1 MTTPVVFDCD
11 GVLVDSEALAWDAWR
26 AVLTRYGTAPSD
38 ADIDV
43 LTGRTEAD
51 AYDHFA
57 RRVALPRPRPFSEE
71 LAIAISRRFAA
82 SLEAF
87 EDVEDTLEALVDRD
101 VPLAVASSSSRWRLA
116 LSLSSTGL
124 DRYFQVVVAGD
135 EVDAGKPEPD
145 VFLEAARRLGFS
157 PEDCVAVEDSAA
169 GVTAAKRAGMF
180 VVAVQRGGSADL
192 AAADRVVP
200 RLTPASVVLE

>member
-1 MTTPVVFDCD
+1 MTPVVFDCD
-11 GVLVDSEALAWDAWR
+11 GVLVDSEALAWDAWS
-26 AVLTRYGTAPSD
+26 AVLTRYGTTPSD
-38 ADIDV
+38 ADIEL
-43 LTGRTEAD
+43 LTGRSEAD

-57 RRVALPRPRPFSEE
+57 RRVALPPSGRLSEE
-71 LAIAISRRFAA
+71 LAIAISQRFTT

-87 EDVEDTLEALVDRD
+87 EDVEDTLEALVARD
-101 VPLAVASSSSRWRLA
+101 VPLAVASSSSRRRLA

-124 DRYFQVVVAGD
+124 DRFFQVVVAGD

-157 PEDCVAVEDSAA
+157 PEVCVAVEDSPA
-169 GVTAAKRAGMF
+169 GVMAAKRAGMF
-180 VVAVQRGGSADL
+180 VVGVQRSGSADL
-192 AAADRVVP
+192 GAADRVVP